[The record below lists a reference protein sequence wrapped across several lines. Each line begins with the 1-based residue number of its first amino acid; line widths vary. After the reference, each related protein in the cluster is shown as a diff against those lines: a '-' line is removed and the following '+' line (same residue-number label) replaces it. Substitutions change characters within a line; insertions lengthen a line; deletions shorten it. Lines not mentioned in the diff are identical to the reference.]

1 MSDKTKKV
9 HHVNVELQASEYTER
24 LKYIYEFVNELNKE
38 LHPDTYKTEQRYKL
52 AKAYD
57 PAKVEQVIDTALS
70 DPKQSKQWRFTDSHL
85 RVFKNNLPELLQFFS
100 KFKNN
105 GELVIE
111 QYSVVPNDPKYS
123 IYFDEK
129 PTTKLI
135 KREPRPALNKLL
147 GDKLK
152 TIKPISDEQIE
163 FTEYAIK
170 DLDGL
175 VGAIKRDERTKLI
188 LYKLELPQD
197 VKLIK
202 KTVETAIKD
211 NNPDLLKDLPTPERY
226 TERLAETLKL
236 SPFGN
241 SQVWTSFDTHLL
253 LGELGGL
260 VALTGVTDTTK
271 GGSLYT
277 NIPDKTLDGVP
288 LPVTDSYQVTLDEIT
303 NDPETVG
310 LLVKERRSKA
320 ELVGEGVGREVVN
333 IKDADQHRYIGRP
346 STMGL
351 MDMITKAVEG
361 KDLNDLKER
370 YLDQESRNADG
381 GFLLHIDNPQ
391 TALPLA
397 FDKDDITPRQQA
409 KMVANSVALTVQSLG
424 ALQAYRRDN
433 PDSDGYIKLKDLAK
447 YVKRYADDMAI
458 KGSLRPQYRQQL
470 LNGLTLATLA
480 GTSYIISRDKKT
492 GKARHGVV
500 YLIDRISEYETNKK
514 GDIIAV
520 KTDFTQ
526 EYKASLQYNLG
537 VLTDG
542 VQNLDR
548 TEPINLATY
557 ILDRQV
563 AKQNDTIAG
572 KPIKCRA
579 DKLCKV
585 AGITDQT
592 VTNRYNTLAKI
603 LNELQAEGVAVG
615 RWTTEAKGNT
625 ITGYNPDSQKLY
637 IYPTKAVQTT
647 YTTKERTKAVREAY
661 KTEQKARLKALKK
674 YAKGYTDLDVLAK
687 EMDISR
693 HQLDELLA
701 GQQPITVHLMGLID
715 TEIANT

>member
-1 MSDKTKKV
+1 MTELNIEGGAKGGGKAYRIYGVIRGGIDDVIKNNLTEVSYYKISDIGRKGLKTAIKKLKTGSPKAEQIKKALLANISEVEAFIDNNSGLILKETHSYRKPRITNNIDMTIDPVQGGDVTATALIWENEQDYKGLLKYFRQTEHTSVATAETIAKQQARYDQIKADLAYKGKSVFNPEPSKVGDTFTFKGYEITDVEALQEAIKQQIKPTVSYSLDTPQTDDKTLKDQWG
-9 HHVNVELQASEYTER
+9 ELDSTLLA
-24 LKYIYEFVNELNKE
+24 VAELNKIIGVE
-38 LHPDTYKTEQRYKL
+38 RGGDTYATEQVNTKTGSRTVTYGGRVT
-52 AKAYD
+52 D
-57 PAKVEQVIDTALS
+57 PAPDIKQTIIYLDDVLTRDFIVWALA
-70 DPKQSKQWRFTDSHL
+70 D
-85 RVFKNNLPELLQFFS
+85 
-100 KFKNN
+100 
-105 GELVIE
+105 
-111 QYSVVPNDPKYS
+111 
-123 IYFDEK
+123 
-129 PTTKLI
+129 I
-135 KREPRPALNKLL
+135 KR
-147 GDKLK
+147 
-152 TIKPISDEQIE
+152 
-163 FTEYAIK
+163 
-170 DLDGL
+170 
-175 VGAIKRDERTKLI
+175 
-188 LYKLELPQD
+188 
-197 VKLIK
+197 
-202 KTVETAIKD
+202 
-211 NNPDLLKDLPTPERY
+211 
-226 TERLAETLKL
+226 
-236 SPFGN
+236 
-241 SQVWTSFDTHLL
+241 
-253 LGELGGL
+253 
-260 VALTGVTDTTK
+260 
-271 GGSLYT
+271 
-277 NIPDKTLDGVP
+277 
-288 LPVTDSYQVTLDEIT
+288 
-303 NDPETVG
+303 
-310 LLVKERRSKA
+310 KA